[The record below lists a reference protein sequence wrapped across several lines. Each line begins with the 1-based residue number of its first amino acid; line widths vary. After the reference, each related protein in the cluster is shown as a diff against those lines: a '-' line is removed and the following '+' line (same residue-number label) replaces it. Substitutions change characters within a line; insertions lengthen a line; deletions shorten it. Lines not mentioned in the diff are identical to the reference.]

1 MRPFFGYNAGH
12 YMQHWLDLEKNPN
25 HKMPKIFHVNWF
37 RRDAS
42 GGFLWPGFGENSR
55 VLKWICERIDDQP
68 VAQESAIGLV
78 PTPGSLDIEGLGDLN
93 MDELMS
99 VPKDYW
105 LEELDSLKQYY
116 DEQLGEDL
124 PQDLRYQYDQLKARI
139 EDL

>member
-1 MRPFFGYNAGH
+1 MSLGLNDRT
-12 YMQHWLDLEKNPN
+12 LL
-25 HKMPKIFHVNWF
+25 IL
-37 RRDAS
+37 
-42 GGFLWPGFGENSR
+42 FLLHLGFGENSR